1 MGKPL
6 AGIGVLVTRPETQAR
21 NLSELIVQAGGT
33 PVAFPAL
40 EIRAPADPSALQHS
54 LGQLASFDW
63 LIFISPTAVEQSLA
77 WLGGAAALSAGPR
90 LAAVGKGTLRALAR
104 HGIANAIAPEGG
116 ADSEALLDMAP
127 LRQVEAQRILI
138 VRGEGGREWL
148 AETLRQR
155 GAEVSYAEC
164 YRRVRPDADP
174 AALLERWARGE
185 IAAVTVTS
193 SESLDNLYAMLGA
206 NGRVLLES
214 TPMFAIHPRIAD
226 EAGARGVK
234 QVVVAGPSDEAL
246 LQGLID
252 WFKDER

>member
-1 MGKPL
+1 M
-6 AGIGVLVTRPETQAR
+6 LVTRPPAQAR
-21 NLSELIVQAGGT
+21 NLSELIAQAGGT

-40 EIRAPADPSALQHS
+40 EIRAPANPAALQPT

-90 LAAVGKGTLRALAR
+90 LAAVGKSTRRALAR
-104 HGIANAIAPEGG
+104 RGIENAIAPEGG
-116 ADSEALLDMAP
+116 GDSEALLDMAP
-127 LRQVEAQRILI
+127 LQQVNGQRILI

-164 YRRVRPDADP
+164 YRRVRPDVDP
-174 AALLERWARGE
+174 TALLQRWTRGG

-206 NGRVLLES
+206 DGRALLES
-214 TPMFAIHPRIAD
+214 TPMFALHPRIAD

-234 QVVVAGPSDEAL
+234 QVVVAGPGDEAL
-246 LQGLID
+246 LRSLID